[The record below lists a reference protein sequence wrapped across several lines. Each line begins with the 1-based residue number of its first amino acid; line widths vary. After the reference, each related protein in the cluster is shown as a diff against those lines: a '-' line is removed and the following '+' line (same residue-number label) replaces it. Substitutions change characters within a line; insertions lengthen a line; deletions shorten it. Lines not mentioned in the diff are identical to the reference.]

1 MTEQIKFQVL
11 DWIDNSKSYD
21 EVSEEDDPEEPYL
34 IQLFGRTDKN
44 ETVCCNLTEFYP
56 YFYIKLQDEWTKA
69 QVDILVEKIKS
80 RVKLSYREGLRSYRI
95 DSHYDFY
102 GFTNFKK
109 FNFVRLEF
117 INDASF
123 KAYNSACRY
132 KFFIKEIAR
141 EQIKLK
147 VYESNLNPFLR
158 MMHIMGIRSVGWI
171 QLDPTKC
178 KIKSKKKSPT
188 STELNITT
196 KWSDISALDTLTS
209 QKFKILSFDLECQSD
224 DGSFPN
230 PDNKA
235 HPIIQ
240 IGMTISL
247 YGESECVYK
256 HILCLRETDP
266 LEGIIVE
273 SFEEEKDVL
282 LRFTELITTLDPDI
296 ITGYNIF
303 GFDFQYLYKRAKLL
317 GIERD
322 FSKLSRIKGEPCRF
336 IETILASSALGEN
349 VLKYYRMTG
358 RIVVDLMKVIQR
370 DYRLGSYKLDEV
382 ASNFIRESI
391 TDIEVVSAKEDESII
406 STKNTDGIYIG
417 NYIKICYS
425 DGMTENK
432 HMDGLKFKVI
442 SLTTKSII
450 VSPRI
455 QTEEIMNRGYKIFWT
470 QAKDDITPNDIFRMQ
485 DGTPYDRS
493 VIAKYCIQD
502 CALCNKLI
510 SKLQIITNNMGM
522 AIVCH
527 VPLSYLFL
535 RGQGIKIFSLVAKKC
550 RELNHLIPVLK
561 KKKKIEE
568 PSTKDAKIAK
578 ETALIMKSIS
588 NKYSSVESDEDDDA
602 DDDTGY
608 EGATVLEP
616 VKGFHKAPIPV
627 LDFASLYPNAMRLKN
642 LSHEM
647 HVNDKA
653 YLNLPGYIYNR
664 IDYKSNTEDGVVT
677 TCIFA
682 EKKNGEKGIIPQILS
697 ELLGARKKYK
707 NQMED
712 LKENGGDSFSIA
724 ILDGLQIAYKVTA
737 NSLYGQTG
745 APTSQIYLKAIAAS
759 TTSIGRQ
766 MLLFSKYFIEN
777 IFKTM
782 ITLAKSSYED
792 YLAYCTEIFKYY
804 PSDIQIDEQ
813 TTINVETQKNLII
826 PDAKFLRKNLDLYVE
841 SYEGLT
847 KRYSSE
853 LKLLNIHT
861 QTSYDEFMQRLLTLY
876 NSDKEVVYRII
887 SKLKEL
893 SMTGTRTNLKYNSVL
908 NLISI
913 SKEKFFEISKNKLDQ
928 FFTDELFEPIMTIG
942 YGNRSEMY
950 DKFYHTIQ
958 LTLKDLTVNPV
969 GIYGDTDS
977 IFYCLNIKNLSQ
989 EDILDNR
996 ALRISIKL
1004 GIWSSILITS
1014 LLPPPMAQEYEK
1026 VLRPFIIITKKRYV
1040 GNLYEKSP
1048 YKFYQKSMGIV
1059 LKRRDNANVVKI
1071 VCGNIVD
1078 QLLNKLDAMGAIKK
1092 TQELLRQIIMGKM
1105 PLDKFII
1112 TKTLKSTYKDRT
1124 RMVHAVLADRMAK
1137 RDPGNKPQSNDR
1149 IPYAYVQIDKDPKF
1163 ISLQGERVEHPDYI
1177 IEKSLRL
1184 DYNFYITNQIMKPC
1198 LQFLDLIVEDAY
1210 KIFEDYLIRDSNWK
1224 SGQEPITKYLNQDN
1238 SQNVSFDD
1246 FSNQIDKQIEQ
1257 IKKISKL
1264 PEKEIKYKKKN
1275 VKKINIA
1282 KLNFDK
1288 FF

>member
-1 MTEQIKFQVL
+1 MTESIKFQVL

-21 EVSEEDDPEEPYL
+21 EVTEDDDPEEPYL
-34 IQLFGRTDKN
+34 IQLFGRTDQN
-44 ETVCCNLTEFYP
+44 ETICCNLTDFYP
-56 YFYIKLQDEWTKA
+56 YFYIKLQDGWS
-69 QVDILVEKIKS
+69 QSQIDILVEKIKS
-80 RVKLSYREGLRSYRI
+80 RVKFAYREGLRSYKV
-95 DSHYDFY
+95 DSHYDLY

-109 FNFVRLEF
+109 FKFLRLEF

-132 KFFIKEIAR
+132 KLFIKEISKD
-141 EQIKLK
+141 QIKLK

-171 QLDPTKC
+171 QIDKNRC
-178 KIKSKKKSPT
+178 KIMSKKKSPS
-188 STELNITT
+188 STDIHVVV

-209 QKFKILSFDLECQSD
+209 QKFKILSFDLECKSD

-247 YGESECVYK
+247 YGETECIYK
-256 HILCLRETDP
+256 HILCLKETAP
-266 LEGIIVE
+266 LDGIIVE
-273 SFEEEKDVL
+273 SFSEERDVL
-282 LRFTELITTLDPDI
+282 LRFTQLITELDPDI

-303 GFDFQYLYKRAKLL
+303 GFDFQYLYKRARLL
-317 GIERD
+317 GIERE
-322 FSKLSRIKGEPCRF
+322 FSKLSRIKNEPCKF

-358 RIVVDLMKVIQR
+358 RVVVDLMKVIQR

-382 ASNFIRESI
+382 ASNFIREGI
-391 TDIEVVSAKEDESII
+391 TDIKINPDDPIQSMI
-406 STKNTDGIYIG
+406 STKNTDGLYIG
-417 NYIKICYS
+417 HYIKICYS

-442 SLTTKSII
+442 SLHNKMIV

-455 QTEEIMNRGYKIFWT
+455 ETDEIMNRGYKIFWT
-470 QAKDDITPNDIFRMQ
+470 QAKDDISPNDIFRMQ
-485 DGTPYDRS
+485 DGTAVDRS
-493 VIAKYCIQD
+493 IIAKYCIQD

-550 RELNHLIPVLK
+550 REMNHLIPVLK
-561 KKKKIEE
+561 KKKKVEVD
-568 PSTKDAKIAK
+568 SKDAIVAK
-578 ETALIMKSIS
+578 ETEKILKSIN
-588 NKYSSVESDEDDDA
+588 NKYSTVESDEEDE
-602 DDDTGY
+602 DDTGY
-608 EGATVLEP
+608 EGATVFVP
-616 VKGFHKAPIPV
+616 VQGFHKKPIPV
-627 LDFASLYPNAMRLKN
+627 LDFSSLYPNSMRLKN

-647 HVNDKA
+647 FVTDPA
-653 YLNLPGYIYNR
+653 YMDLPGYIYNK
-664 IDYKSNTEDGVVT
+664 IEYKSNDEKGTIT

-697 ELLGARKKYK
+697 ELLSARKKYK

-724 ILDGLQIAYKVTA
+724 ILDGLQQAYKVTA

-745 APTSQIYLKAIAAS
+745 APTSPIYLKAIAAS

-766 MLLFSKYFIEN
+766 MLIFSKYFIEV
-777 IFKTM
+777 IFKNL
-782 ITLAKSSYED
+782 INLAQSSYEEYLD
-792 YLAYCTEIFKYY
+792 YCKEIFKSY
-804 PSDIQIDEQ
+804 PSDIQVDDQ
-813 TTINVETQKNLII
+813 TLINVETQQNLPIPDSKFIKKNLE
-826 PDAKFLRKNLDLYVE
+826 LYVE
-841 SYEGLT
+841 SYEGLI
-847 KRYSSE
+847 KIYSVDMELFGLSDKTVYDE
-853 LKLLNIHT
+853 FILKLL
-861 QTSYDEFMQRLLTLY
+861 SLEK
-876 NSDKEVVYRII
+876 SDKNSLYKIMA
-887 SKLKEL
+887 KLKEL
-893 SMTGTRTNLKYNSVL
+893 CSNLNNKIKYNPVL

-913 SKEKFFEISKNKLDQ
+913 NKERFFELSKHKFTS
-928 FFTDELFEPIMTIG
+928 FFIDDLFDPIMTIG
-942 YGNRSEMY
+942 YKDRSEMF
-950 DKFYHTIQ
+950 DKFYQ
-958 LTLKDLTVNPV
+958 MVQYTLRDLTVNPT

-977 IFYCLNIKNLSQ
+977 IFYCLNIKNAAN
-989 EDILDNR
+989 EDVLDKP
-996 ALRISIKL
+996 ALRISIKF

-1026 VLRPFIIITKKRYV
+1026 VLWPFIIITKKRYV

-1078 QLLNKLDAMGAIKK
+1078 QLLNKQDAMGAIKK
-1092 TQELLRQIIMGKM
+1092 TQELLKQIIMGKM

-1124 RMVHAVLADRMAK
+1124 RMVHAVLADRMAV

-1149 IPYAYVQIDKDPKF
+1149 IPYAYVQIDKDPKY
-1163 ISLQGERVEHPDYI
+1163 ILLQGERVEHPDYI

-1198 LQFLDLIVEDAY
+1198 LQFLDLIVEDAN
-1210 KIFEDYLIRDSNWK
+1210 KIFEDFLIRDSNWK
-1224 SGQEPITKYLNQDN
+1224 SGQEPITKYLSQSN
-1238 SQNVSFDD
+1238 SNNVSFDD
-1246 FSNQIDKQIEQ
+1246 FSSQLEDQ
-1257 IKKISKL
+1257 IKNISRMKQPEKNKKRIIKKLSKL
-1264 PEKEIKYKKKN
+1264 HFE
-1275 VKKINIA
+1275 
-1282 KLNFDK
+1282 
-1288 FF
+1288 

>member
-1 MTEQIKFQVL
+1 MTDFIKFQVL

-21 EVSEEDDPEEPYL
+21 EVSEDDDPDEPYL

-44 ETVCCNLTEFYP
+44 ETICCNLTDFYP
-56 YFYIKLQDEWTKA
+56 YFYIKLQNEWTQTQIEA
-69 QVDILVEKIKS
+69 LVDKIKS
-80 RVKLSYREGLRSYRI
+80 RVKFSYKEGLRSFKI
-95 DSHYDFY
+95 ESHYDLY

-109 FNFVRLEF
+109 FNFLRLEF

-132 KFFIKEIAR
+132 KFFIKELSIN
-141 EQIKLK
+141 QLKLK

-158 MMHIMGIRSVGWI
+158 MMHIMQIRSVGWI
-171 QLDPTKC
+171 QIDPSRY
-178 KIKSKKKSPT
+178 KIKSKSKSAT
-188 STELNITT
+188 TTDLNVTAR
-196 KWSDISALDTLTS
+196 WSDISALDTLSS
-209 QKFKILSFDLECQSD
+209 QKFKILSFDLECKSD

-230 PDNKA
+230 PDNKM

-256 HILCLRETDP
+256 HILCLKETAP
-266 LEGIIVE
+266 LDGIIVE
-273 SFEEEKDVL
+273 SFNEEKDVL
-282 LRFTELITTLDPDI
+282 LRFTELIIKLDPDI

-303 GFDFQYLYKRAKLL
+303 GFDFQYLYKRARLL
-317 GIERD
+317 GIETE
-322 FSKLSRIKGEPCRF
+322 FSKLSRIKNESCRF
-336 IETILASSALGEN
+336 IETVLASSALGEN
-349 VLKYYRMTG
+349 ILKYYRMTG
-358 RIVVDLMKVIQR
+358 RVVVDLMKVIQR

-391 TDIEVVSAKEDESII
+391 QDIQVTENRDESMIF
-406 STKNTDGIYIG
+406 TKNTDGLYIG
-417 NYIKICYS
+417 HFIKICYS

-432 HMDGLKFKVI
+432 HMDGMKFKVI
-442 SLTTKSII
+442 SLTNKTILVTPKIE
-450 VSPRI
+450 
-455 QTEEIMNRGYKIFWT
+455 TDEIMNRGYKIFWT
-470 QAKDDITPNDIFRMQ
+470 QSKDDISPNDIFRMQ
-485 DGTPYDRS
+485 DGTPLDRS

-561 KKKKIEE
+561 KKKKVEE
-568 PSTKDAKIAK
+568 PTSKDAIIAK
-578 ETALIMKSIS
+578 ETEKILKSIN
-588 NKYSSVESDEDDDA
+588 NKYSSIESDEDD

-608 EGATVLEP
+608 EGATVFNP
-616 VKGFHKAPIPV
+616 VQGFHKTPIPV
-627 LDFASLYPNAMRLKN
+627 LDFSSLYPNAMRLKN

-647 HVNDKA
+647 FVNDSA
-653 YLNLPGYIYNR
+653 YLNLPGYIYHR
-664 IDYKSNTEDGVVT
+664 IEYKSNDGT
-677 TCIFA
+677 GTSITCIFA
-682 EKKNGEKGIIPQILS
+682 EKTNGEKGIIPQILS

-712 LKENGGDSFSIA
+712 LKENGGDSFNIA
-724 ILDGLQIAYKVTA
+724 ILDGLQLAYKVTA

-766 MLLFSKYFIEN
+766 MLIFSKYFIEV
-777 IFKTM
+777 IFKKL
-782 ITLAKSSYED
+782 INLAKSSYED
-792 YLAYCTEIFKYY
+792 YLTYCRETFKYY
-804 PSDIQIDEQ
+804 PSDIQVDEQ
-813 TTINVETQKNLII
+813 TLINVETQKNKII
-826 PDAKFLRKNLDLYVE
+826 PDSKFLKSNLEFYIE

-847 KRYSSE
+847 KKYSSE
-853 LKLLNIHT
+853 LKLLNLT
-861 QTSYDEFMQRLLTLY
+861 NKELYDEFMQKLINLNQTNKDSLY
-876 NSDKEVVYRII
+876 KIM

-893 SMTGTRTNLKYNSVL
+893 FSFDKNKLKYNPIL

-913 SKEKFFEISKNKLDQ
+913 DKERFFELSKLTISP
-928 FFTDELFEPIMTIG
+928 FFIDDLLEPIMTSG
-942 YGNRSEMY
+942 YTNQLEMF
-950 DKFYHTIQ
+950 DKFYQTVQ
-958 LTLKDLTVNPV
+958 YTLKNLTVNPT

-977 IFYCLNIKNLSQ
+977 IFYCLNIKNSSN
-989 EDILDNR
+989 EDVLDKP
-996 ALRISIKL
+996 ALRLSIKF
-1004 GIWSSILITS
+1004 GIWSSILITT

-1026 VLRPFIIITKKRYV
+1026 VLWPFIIITKKRYV

-1048 YKFYQKSMGIV
+1048 DKFYQKSMGIV

-1078 QLLNKLDAMGAIKK
+1078 QLLNKQDALGAIKK
-1092 TQELLRQIIMGKM
+1092 TQDLLKQIIMGKM

-1124 RMVHAVLADRMAK
+1124 RMVHAVLADRMAM

-1149 IPYAYVQIDKDPKF
+1149 IPYAYVQIDKDPKY

-1198 LQFLDLIVEDAY
+1198 LQFLDLIVEDAN
-1210 KIFEDYLIRDSNWK
+1210 KIFEDFLIKDSNWK
-1224 SGQEPITKYLNQDN
+1224 SGQDPITKYL
-1238 SQNVSFDD
+1238 SQNNSNNISFDD
-1246 FSNQIDKQIEQ
+1246 FTTQIEQ
-1257 IKKISKL
+1257 QIKQISRL
-1264 PEKEIKYKKKN
+1264 PEKEIKNKKKT
-1275 VKKINIA
+1275 VKKINIS
-1282 KLNFDK
+1282 KMNFDK